1 MNYEEALSYINDKEK
16 FGSRPGLDSIEKL
29 LSLLDNPHKELE
41 CIHVSGTNGKGS
53 TVSYMSNI
61 LIEEGYKVG
70 VFTSP
75 YIERFNERIA
85 INNKDIEDERLAEI
99 TEKIKNAIPKMI
111 EEGFEHP
118 TTFEIVTT
126 IAFMYFK
133 EEKVDYVVLEVGLG
147 GKEDCTNVI
156 DSPLAAVVTT
166 IDYDHIDVLGS
177 TLTEIA
183 YQKAGIIKEDTVV
196 ISYPQ
201 EPEAM
206 KQIELQSEKTKS
218 KLFVCPLD
226 NIKIDENTF
235 NGSKFEFLY
244 NDTEYKD
251 IEVKLLGKYQ
261 VYNATMA
268 IYTMMKLR
276 ELNKLEVSDESI
288 YKGLKNTRWRGRLEL
303 VSDNPRILIDGAHNL
318 QGASVLKDSLEMFDY
333 KRLILGFSVLKD
345 KDYSHIIETL
355 IPLADEVVLT
365 DIQMPRKMDINDMKE
380 LVLEYNDNVYVEPD
394 NQKAIDKTISLYGDG
409 DLIVF
414 AGSLYLI
421 GNIRRLVKNI

>member
-226 NIKIDENTF
+226 NIKIDENTC

-318 QGASVLKDSLEMFDY
+318 QGANVLKDSLEMFDY

-394 NQKAIDKTISLYGDG
+394 NQKAIDKTISLYEDG